1 MPAPKRTTSRSSK
14 KHAARPSAGGR
25 LLSLGGGLLSLGGRG
40 VRTGSAVVARRPALS
55 AGLAAFGVL
64 FGSMAANA
72 IYGQP
77 GPHPQPLLATRGA
90 ASDVATAQL
99 ANDGSLMP
107 VPLVEEVQS
116 ALASAGYYRA
126 SVDGKPGPAT
136 EAAVRAFQ
144 EAQGLTVDGAATPQ
158 LLAQLRQLAAGEMLS
173 PVPDAMAVASLEERM
188 GRTSRPL
195 VQDESTDMLEDPLG
209 GSLET
214 LSEDELVRRIQAGL
228 NAAQVAELS
237 ADGIPGERTRA
248 AIRTFEALEGLDVTG
263 TPDPRILERLIE
275 IGAIR

>member
-1 MPAPKRTTSRSSK
+1 MR
-14 KHAARPSAGGR
+14 AGG
-25 LLSLGGGLLSLGGRG
+25 
-40 VRTGSAVVARRPALS
+40 AVLARRPALS
-55 AGLAAFGVL
+55 AGLAAFGIL
-64 FGSMAANA
+64 FGGMSANA

-77 GPHPQPLLATRGA
+77 GKHPQPLLATRGA
-90 ASDVATAQL
+90 AGAVATAQL
-99 ANDGSLMP
+99 GNDSRLMP

-126 SVDGKPGPAT
+126 TVDGKPGPAT

-144 EAQGLTVDGAATPQ
+144 GAHGLTVDGAATPQ
-158 LLAQLRQLAAGEMLS
+158 LLAQLRQLATGEKLS
-173 PVPDAMAVASLEERM
+173 PVPDPMAVASLEERM

-195 VQDESTDMLEDPLG
+195 VQDETTDMFEATRES
-209 GSLET
+209 SLAT

-248 AIRTFEALEGLDVTG
+248 AIRTFEALEGLEVTG

-275 IGAIR
+275 IGAIQ